1 LQKLYPTEPKI
12 FILNGEILSPKMT
25 FTFYRIEEGSS
36 IVVLPDQGN
45 LRGPGVSTWLTI
57 TRDSDNFNE
66 RINFSRNPQTRQE
79 VSRLRDLR
87 FLELERRP
95 RMFVKFAQCINQH
108 TEGDAV
114 ARLVPKLEIDFHQL
128 DKPSCEPLPV
138 VWKDIPAAV
147 PVTVA
152 PACIGDQARK
162 VPDVSVPLS

>member
-1 LQKLYPTEPKI
+1 LQKLYPSEPKI
-12 FILNGEILSPKMT
+12 FILNGEILSPRMT

-36 IVVLPDQGN
+36 IVVLPDQGE
-45 LRGPGVSTWLTI
+45 LRSPGVSTWLTI

-95 RMFVKFAQCINQH
+95 RMFVKFAQCIDQH
-108 TEGDAV
+108 NEGEAV
-114 ARLVPKLEIDFHQL
+114 ARPAPKLDIGFDQL
-128 DKPSCEPLPV
+128 EKPSCEPLPV
-138 VWKDIPAAV
+138 IWRDIPDAL

-152 PACIGDQARK
+152 PSCIGDQARN
-162 VPDVSVPLS
+162 VPEVGVPLS